1 MHVDELTHE
10 IVRDA
15 APRAKR
21 YVIWDGKR
29 SGFGLRVG
37 PSGEKIYVVKTRQ
50 GRGRFAEQRWITIG
64 AAGVIK
70 LSKARDEAD
79 TILAKG
85 RVSQEPAPQ
94 PHVTYNDA
102 LTISKL
108 CDLWLEK
115 AAHRRRGRGPLAGT
129 LRNAKNI
136 ENDRGR
142 IEAHVKPL
150 IGHFKVRELNRSK
163 IETYRDQV
171 SRGETKLTKKGKRLR
186 GVSRIKGGEGTANR
200 SLSLLSTILSFAV
213 REEIIDRNPCFG
225 IERSV
230 GDMRERFLSPEE
242 FGKLGEVIARA
253 EQEGAH
259 PHGIAIIRLLALS
272 GARKS
277 EIQNLTWG
285 AVDLRTGFLRLPRS
299 KTGPRLILI
308 TAAMRQVLEKL
319 TRGEDNDWVFPN
331 AEKTAPYDCV
341 PKMWNGIRQAA
352 GLHDVRLHDLRHS
365 AASFALMSGVGLEV
379 IGKLLGHS
387 DIKTTR
393 RYAHLADVVVRA
405 AAESTADQ
413 IAELMKF
420 GDQGAP
426 APPSTPAPPP
436 PPPLPASR
444 TAPPTR
450 AAAAVFGARRAVAR
464 PDGRRLATP
473 SSGQRNPGAG
483 SAAGPAGGQLDM
495 FEG

>member
-1 MHVDELTHE
+1 MQVRELTKE
-10 IVRDA
+10 IIRDA
-15 APRAKR
+15 APSAKR
-21 YVIWDGKR
+21 YVLWDASKK
-29 SGFGLRVG
+29 GFGLRVSPNG
-37 PSGEKIYVVKTRQ
+37 DKTYVVKARQ
-50 GRGRFAEQRWITIG
+50 GRGSFAEQRWITIG
-64 AAGVIK
+64 SATLVK
-70 LSKARDEAD
+70 LADAREEAT
-79 TILAKG
+79 TILAKA
-85 RVSQEPAPQ
+85 RTNQEPAPR
-94 PHVTYNDA
+94 PHVTFEDSV
-102 LTISKL
+102 TMSKL
-108 CDLWLEK
+108 CDMWLEK
-115 AAHRRRGRGPLAGT
+115 AAHRRRGRGPLAGS
-129 LRNAKNI
+129 LRKPEYV

-142 IEAHVKPL
+142 IEAHIKPL
-150 IGHFKVRELNRSK
+150 LGRYKVREINRSK
-163 IETYRDQV
+163 IETYRDAV
-171 SRGETKLTKKGKRLR
+171 SRGETKLTKKSKKLR
-186 GVSRIKGGEGTANR
+186 GVTRVKGGEGTANR

-225 IERSV
+225 VERSA
-230 GDMRERFLSPEE
+230 GHMRERFLSPQE

-253 EQEGAH
+253 ETEGAN

-308 TAAMRQVLEKL
+308 TAAMRKIFEEME
-319 TRGEDNDWVFPN
+319 RRDDDSWVFPN
-331 AEKTAPYDCV
+331 ADNTAPFDGV
-341 PKMWNGIRQAA
+341 PKIWIGIRAA
-352 GLHDVRLHDLRHS
+352 ANLSDVRLHDLRHS

-420 GDQGAP
+420 GEP
-426 APPSTPAPPP
+426 AASEPPSSPPPAAPPP
-436 PPPLPASR
+436 PPAAR
-444 TAPPTR
+444 TAAPIR
-450 AAAAVFGARRAVAR
+450 AAAAAFGARRAVAR
-464 PDGRRLATP
+464 PDGRRPAAT
-473 SSGQRNPGAG
+473 SSAQRSPGLGAPG
-483 SAAGPAGGQLDM
+483 GVVGGQLDM

>member
-1 MHVDELTHE
+1 MAYSDLVKAELE
-10 IVRDA
+10 K
-15 APRAKR
+15 APLQAKR
-21 YVIWDGKR
+21 YVLWDSEQR
-29 SGFGLRVG
+29 GLGVRIT
-37 PSGEKIYVVKTRQ
+37 PKGERTFIVKVRM
-50 GRGRFAEQRWITIG
+50 GRGRFAEQRWVTIG
-64 AAGVIK
+64 KVGQISVQD
-70 LSKARDEAD
+70 ARDTAKTTLARALIKQDPEA
-79 TILAKG
+79 
-85 RVSQEPAPQ
+85 RPQ
-94 PHVTYNDA
+94 ISYEDS
-102 LTISKL
+102 LTVSKL

-129 LRNAKNI
+129 LRNAKNV

-142 IEAHVKPL
+142 IQAHLKPL

-225 IERSV
+225 VERSP
-230 GDMRERFLSPEE
+230 GNMRERFLSPEE
-242 FGKLGEVIARA
+242 FGRLGEVIARA

-285 AVDLRTGFLRLPRS
+285 AVDLRTGVLRLPRS

-308 TAAMRQVLEKL
+308 TAAMRQIFEKL
-319 TRGEDNDWVFPN
+319 TRGEDKDWVFPN
-331 AEKTAPYDCV
+331 AEKTAPFDCV

-405 AAESTADQ
+405 AAENTADQ

-420 GDQGAP
+420 GEAPPPGPPP
-426 APPSTPAPPP
+426 APPSPPSAAPP
-436 PPPLPASR
+436 AVAH
-444 TAPPTR
+444 TAPPRR
-450 AAAAVFGARRAVAR
+450 AAAAAFGARRVVAR
-464 PDGRRLATP
+464 PDGRRPVAMP
-473 SSGQRNPGAG
+473 VS
-483 SAAGPAGGQLDM
+483 AGPTQTASPPSAVQTDL
-495 FEG
+495 FER